1 MKKYV
6 VIKNDR
12 VIGEYEYSNAAMME
26 TLEVEEL
33 GSFLIEER
41 NTSDDD

>member
-12 VIGEYEYSNAAMME
+12 VIGEYKDSNVAILE
-26 TLEVEEL
+26 TLEVEEM
-33 GSFLIEER
+33 GTFLIEECL
-41 NTSDDD
+41 TYDEE

>member
-12 VIGEYEYSNAAMME
+12 VIGEYKDSNEAMME
-26 TLEVEEL
+26 TLKVEEL
-33 GSFLIEER
+33 GSFVIEECH
-41 NTSDDD
+41 TPDED